1 MKIELEMK
9 INEEEE
15 NNDVPSQYL
24 INTLKDNDKH
34 EVLFSAE
41 SSQLYSAVRPEANYE
56 YDYK

>member
-9 INEEEE
+9 IDEEEE
-15 NNDVPSQYL
+15 NNDVPNQFLMNS
-24 INTLKDNDKH
+24 LKDKDKH

-56 YDYK
+56 